1 MRVIA
6 KRSPSLFGARL
17 AGLQGKKI
25 NIPKW
30 RGDRTVF
37 PPFCQCYLLA
47 ITSDFAK
54 AIVGRHNFAM
64 VPSYLSSEF
73 AQVEETMKVAAN
85 AVIEDG
91 ITVARCDM
99 CGSRFYRSRADSTVN
114 GCNGTEARRRRAH
127 ETRNDRN
134 ASGVGSRRCRH
145 RRYSAAP
152 SLTDPIGIREWPKSR
167 SRAVTR
173 QVIDCVSVTRT
184 VTAL

>member
-1 MRVIA
+1 
-6 KRSPSLFGARL
+6 L

-99 CGSRFYRSRADSTVN
+99 CGSRFYRSRADNRFCSIS
-114 GCNGTEARRRRAH
+114 CNRQFQITERRAAL
-127 ETRNDRN
+127 EFFRARMSLQREEANEPEEDQRQR
-134 ASGVGSRRCRH
+134 AS
-145 RRYSAAP
+145 A
-152 SLTDPIGIREWPKSR
+152 
-167 SRAVTR
+167 
-173 QVIDCVSVTRT
+173 
-184 VTAL
+184 